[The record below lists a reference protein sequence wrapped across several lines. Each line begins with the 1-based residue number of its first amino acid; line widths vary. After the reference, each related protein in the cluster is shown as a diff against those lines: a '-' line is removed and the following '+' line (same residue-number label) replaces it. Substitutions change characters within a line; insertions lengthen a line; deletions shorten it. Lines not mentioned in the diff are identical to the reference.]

1 MATWRKVI
9 TSGSQAHLK
18 SLVTATEIGV
28 PAAIDAAN
36 PSNISA
42 SAIFASSSNGGSG
55 TGDIDKIA
63 IVSQAAGVNEV
74 FYTSSAALTTTVNE
88 LTFGDGISGSLI
100 TATSTGWDGT
110 AAGTINIDTASLAGN
125 GITGATADKL
135 TINADSTVDNITL
148 NGSDTVVKTSTL
160 AGFGLTTPS
169 AFAPITA
176 SVDGSTVH
184 LSASGTP
191 GAADYKQTLTA
202 SIADLSNQLAQGNG
216 ITNFTYNGG
225 TSGKTI
231 SVDPSEIFGDGLSIP
246 ATNDRLD
253 LQTGSAAND
262 LLKPDGVIKYDNSK
276 TFKGSTIT
284 SSATTITL
292 GGASSEISIP
302 GTLEVAGTFSGLS
315 KDFLVKDQFF
325 LLNSGSGKEII
336 DDFGY
341 IGQTGSLADREGM
354 GWNYDGSKRW
364 AHTTGSMSNTGVF
377 GGKVGEQLLFVNAEP
392 STADDFFLQKGNMLK
407 YDDSSGAGDEL
418 YIYAPANNP

>member
-18 SLVTATEIGV
+18 SLVTATGIEV
-28 PAAIDAAN
+28 PAGIDAAN
-36 PSNISA
+36 PANISA

-63 IVSQAAGVNEV
+63 IVDIAAGVNEV

-110 AAGTINIDTASLAGN
+110 TAGTINIDTASLAGN
-125 GITGATADKL
+125 GITGTTAGKL
-135 TINADSTVDNITL
+135 TVEADSTVDNITL
-148 NGSDTVVKTSTL
+148 NGSDTIVKTSTL

-202 SIADLSNQLAQGNG
+202 SIADFTNALTNGNG
-216 ITNFTYNGG
+216 IQGFSYDGSAGIDLRLLTTDIDGAGLNGI
-225 TSGKTI
+225 SGGI
-231 SVDPSEIFGDGLSIP
+231 
-246 ATNDRLD
+246 LD
-253 LQTGSAAND
+253 LSTGSGADA
-262 LLKPDGVIKYDNSK
+262 LVSDGVMKYDQNNV
-276 TFKGSTIT
+276 FKSTTIT

-292 GGASSEISIP
+292 GGASGETSIP

-325 LLNSGSGKEII
+325 LLNSGSGKAIT

-341 IGQTGSLADREGM
+341 IGQTGSLANKEAM
-354 GWNYDGSKRW
+354 GWNYDGSRRW
-364 AHTTGSMSNTGVF
+364 AHTTGSLSNTGAF
-377 GGKVGEQLLFVNAEP
+377 GGKVGEQILFVNAEP

-407 YDDSSGAGDEL
+407 YDDSSGNGDEL
-418 YIYAPANNP
+418 YIYAPPVIP